1 MKIRLQ
7 KAIADA
13 GIVSRRKAEQYILDG
28 RIEVNGSIVCELG
41 TKVDLESDFIRVDGK
56 AISRKRS
63 QKKTAVYA
71 LYKPKSCVTTL
82 DDPQGR
88 DTIVNY
94 FPDTAA
100 RLFPI
105 GRLDYDAEGLILLT
119 NDGDLA
125 QSISHPSKH
134 IWKQYF
140 VKVKGKISNAE
151 ANKLRSGPEI
161 DGKKRQSVKAKIL
174 HHVNDKTWMLVS
186 LQEGLNHHL
195 KKMFKSIGYPV
206 QKIKR
211 YSIGNIELKEMK
223 PGEIRKLTKEEVDD
237 LLILTRE
244 EE

>member
-125 QSISHPSKH
+125 QSISHP
-134 IWKQYF
+134 
-140 VKVKGKISNAE
+140 
-151 ANKLRSGPEI
+151 
-161 DGKKRQSVKAKIL
+161 
-174 HHVNDKTWMLVS
+174 
-186 LQEGLNHHL
+186 
-195 KKMFKSIGYPV
+195 
-206 QKIKR
+206 
-211 YSIGNIELKEMK
+211 
-223 PGEIRKLTKEEVDD
+223 
-237 LLILTRE
+237 
-244 EE
+244 